1 MRKVWL
7 IWWRDC
13 ETPDV
18 CLTEKGAYNLIR
30 HSIICD
36 DALSPEQIAE
46 AIKTLDE
53 SCAEDSTNYGV
64 PYLCQVQE
72 VGAFE

>member
-1 MRKVWL
+1 MRKVWF

-18 CLTEKGAYNLIR
+18 SLTEKRAYDVVR
-30 HSIICD
+30 HSIACD
-36 DALSPEQIAE
+36 EALSPEQMAE

-53 SCAEDSTNYGV
+53 SRAEDPTNYEV